1 MKMAFME
8 LEFEADYSAVARREI
23 DACVTVAPILRNDVF
38 NRFFRPQQLIPREDA
53 LPPLN
58 SELHKNINEPILSLL
73 APCGKTRDTRSVST

>member
-8 LEFEADYSAVARREI
+8 WEFEADYSAVARREI

-38 NRFFRPQQLIPREDA
+38 NRFSTSTTHEDA

-73 APCGKTRDTRSVST
+73 APCGKTRAA